1 MVEPIVV
8 DTNVI
13 VASCLEWEDA
23 HPSGQAYI
31 AGLEAGDFNF
41 HLPMLVVVEV
51 IATINRRARKNRLAL
66 LNAWKQNFVDWEK
79 SGNIVLYTLDR
90 ERMEQAK
97 DIALRF
103 RLKGADSVISALA
116 EELAIPLKTFD
127 SEVLARFQQASV

>member
-13 VASCLEWEDA
+13 VASCLDWEDA
-23 HPSGQAYI
+23 HQSRQAYI
-31 AGLEAGDFNF
+31 AGLEAGDYIF

-66 LNAWKQNFVDWEK
+66 LTTWRQNFVDWER
-79 SGNIVLYTLDR
+79 SGNLVLYTLDR
-90 ERMEQAK
+90 DRMEHAI
-97 DIALRF
+97 DIALRLQ
-103 RLKGADSVISALA
+103 LKGADSVIAALA

-127 SEVLARFQQASV
+127 SEVLDRFQRASV